1 MNNNIDKK
9 LRDILGGIDKSK
21 IRQVEQLLNTP
32 DGEKL
37 KKQLNGAD
45 KNKIINAFMSMDTNQ
60 LKKKLS
66 GADFSKINPKDIIDK
81 LK

>member
-9 LRDILGGIDKSK
+9 LHDVLSGIDKNK
-21 IRQVEQLLNTP
+21 IRQVEQFLNTP
-32 DGEKL
+32 DGEKI
-37 KKQLNGAD
+37 KKQLNSTD
-45 KNKIINAFMSMDTNQ
+45 KNKIINAFMSMDTNE

-66 GADFSKINPKDIIDK
+66 GADLSRINPKDIIDK